1 MLFRSLFVASL
12 LALSTNAWANDLT
25 NLERVHHVGAISQT
39 QKSLL
44 DAWSEGRALQ
54 LEPVFGSY
62 YLVLGKD
69 GSALDKGWAAT
80 LPAGTQQLAVFR
92 ESQKTSLKISDG
104 RLRFRLTKEGRL
116 RSVSQ
121 ALAGFSPKFSVV
133 HQQTRVYEAVLS
145 APGAVLEA
153 SRAMNALADTLW
165 ATPDFIY
172 KKSLK
177 GETNDPLLDSQW
189 HHAWIGSRA
198 AWDISQGSAEIV
210 IAIID
215 SGVDMEHPSFEGKL
229 IAPYDPLDRDEDPTP
244 DYSDAHGT
252 SCAGLAAAKGN
263 DAFGGIGVC
272 PNCSI
277 MPIRILSESGYS
289 RYGADSDAF
298 RWAVD
303 NGAQILSN
311 SWGTIEPSQIPPT
324 WRMLSSTPRI
334 QPGTVKAQL
343 FSSPRAMIHAKT
355 SPTSSQAT
363 QWCSESRLPARVT
376 TAKGTATL
384 AMM

>member
-54 LEPVFGSY
+54 LESVFGSY

-92 ESQKTSLKISDG
+92 ESQKTALKISDG

-165 ATPDFIY
+165 ATPDFIC

-177 GETNDPLLDSQW
+177 GRPMTRSSTASGTTRGSEAVLLGISHKVALRLSSQ
-189 HHAWIGSRA
+189 
-198 AWDISQGSAEIV
+198 
-210 IAIID
+210 
-215 SGVDMEHPSFEGKL
+215 
-229 IAPYDPLDRDEDPTP
+229 
-244 DYSDAHGT
+244 
-252 SCAGLAAAKGN
+252 
-263 DAFGGIGVC
+263 
-272 PNCSI
+272 
-277 MPIRILSESGYS
+277 
-289 RYGADSDAF
+289 
-298 RWAVD
+298 
-303 NGAQILSN
+303 
-311 SWGTIEPSQIPPT
+311 
-324 WRMLSSTPRI
+324 SSTPMWIWNIR
-334 QPGTVKAQL
+334 VSRE
-343 FSSPRAMIHAKT
+343 SSSHLRSTRPR
-355 SPTSSQAT
+355 
-363 QWCSESRLPARVT
+363 
-376 TAKGTATL
+376 
-384 AMM
+384 

>member
-1 MLFRSLFVASL
+1 MESGASPEIEGVRDFELVDFLLDIYSPCEFGAYPYLRTRRPSRPSFDSGRPIAMLFRSLFVASL

-177 GETNDPLLDSQW
+177 GETNDPLLQCTTR
-189 HHAWIGSRA
+189 GSEA
-198 AWDISQGSAEIV
+198 VLWDISQGSA
-210 IAIID
+210 
-215 SGVDMEHPSFEGKL
+215 GCH
-229 IAPYDPLDRDEDPTP
+229 RN
-244 DYSDAHGT
+244 H
-252 SCAGLAAAKGN
+252 
-263 DAFGGIGVC
+263 
-272 PNCSI
+272 
-277 MPIRILSESGYS
+277 
-289 RYGADSDAF
+289 
-298 RWAVD
+298 
-303 NGAQILSN
+303 
-311 SWGTIEPSQIPPT
+311 
-324 WRMLSSTPRI
+324 
-334 QPGTVKAQL
+334 
-343 FSSPRAMIHAKT
+343 
-355 SPTSSQAT
+355 
-363 QWCSESRLPARVT
+363 
-376 TAKGTATL
+376 
-384 AMM
+384 